1 MRRTRAAY
9 HYAIRRIE
17 RKEDD
22 IVKERFAA
30 TITRD
35 RNLDFWTEVRKIAG
49 KTAGSSANVDGISE
63 PNRIELFADKY
74 QSLYS
79 SVSYFRYG

>member
-17 RKEDD
+17 REEDD

-30 TITRD
+30 TVTRD
-35 RNLDFWTEVRKIAG
+35 QNRDFWTEVQKIAN
-49 KTAGSSANVDGISE
+49 KTAGTSATVDGISE
-63 PNRIELFADKY
+63 LDRIAELFANKY
-74 QSLYS
+74 QSL
-79 SVSYFRYG
+79 